1 MRLVPRRYSTG
12 VRVRLVPRRYST
24 GVRARLVP
32 RRYSTGVRV
41 RLVPR
46 RYSTGVRARLVP
58 RRYSTGVRA
67 RLVPRRYS
75 THFRRSVC
83 CMAGSILGTRVRRVE
98 DADLVTGATTFVGNL
113 RLDGLLHAAFVR
125 SPLAHGRI
133 RSIDTAAAAAA
144 PGVVGVYTATDLALP
159 AHHGLMV
166 VNDKVPR
173 PPLAIDRVRFAGE
186 PVALV
191 VARTPAAAADAVEL
205 VDVDYDPLPAAID
218 PEEALSPDAELQFP
232 ELGTNLVAGNRSASP
247 GDPLDGAE
255 VVVRA
260 RLVNQRVAVVPM
272 EGNAIAVD
280 PTGTEEHDLVIHVS
294 TQMPHGFR
302 AMVATEFG
310 LPEERVRAIA
320 PHVGGGFG
328 GKAGMISEHAAVIG
342 AARALGRPVAWVETR
357 SENLQSMH
365 GRGQVGYYELGLTR
379 DGRITGL
386 RARVIGDA
394 GAWAGFGGALP
405 IHMTALMVPGVYDV
419 PLLAYDAA
427 AVVTNTAPMGAFR
440 GAGRPEAAAHIERMM
455 DLAADELDL
464 DPVELRRRNFI
475 DTNAFPVTTLAGATY
490 DSGDYD
496 LPLRE
501 ALRLADYDA
510 LREEQA
516 RRRERGDTLQLGIG
530 VAVYV
535 EVTAPGGGS
544 EFGSVTVHEDGTV
557 TVSSGTS
564 AHGQGHATAFSM
576 LVSDALGIPMDKISY
591 VQSDTAVVPRG
602 GGTGGSRSLQLGGS
616 AVVAAA
622 ANVRDQARR
631 HAATLLEAAVDDIV
645 LTEEGTFGVSGVP
658 DATVTW
664 TEAAGAARDAGEQLA
679 AGLDV
684 NQENSTFPFGAHVS
698 VVEVDTETGHVR
710 PLRHIAVDDCG
721 RVLNPLLVEGQQHGG
736 LAQGIA
742 QALYEEV
749 VFDADGQPMTGTL
762 ADYAMPSAMDLVDFD
777 TASTITPT
785 PLNALGAKGIGESA
799 TIGSTPAVQNAV
811 IDAVSHVGVRHI
823 DLPCTPQRVWR
834 AVQDARAGTLP
845 ELWREPPPVF
855 DDLPVR
861 GGVDNAAGI

>member
-1 MRLVPRRYSTG
+1 M
-12 VRVRLVPRRYST
+12 
-24 GVRARLVP
+24 
-32 RRYSTGVRV
+32 
-41 RLVPR
+41 
-46 RYSTGVRARLVP
+46 
-58 RRYSTGVRA
+58 
-67 RLVPRRYS
+67 
-75 THFRRSVC
+75 
-83 CMAGSILGTRVRRVE
+83 
-98 DADLVTGATTFVGNL
+98 TGASTFVGNL
-113 RLDGLLHAAFVR
+113 QLNGLLHAAFVR
-125 SPLAHGRI
+125 SPLAHGHI
-133 RSIDTAAAAAA
+133 RSIDTSEAAAS
-144 PGVVGVYTATDLALP
+144 PGVVAVYTAADLSLP
-159 AHHGLMV
+159 PHHGLMV
-166 VNDKVPR
+166 VHPKVPR
-173 PPLAIDRVRFAGE
+173 PPLAVDRVRFVGE
-186 PVALV
+186 LVAVV
-191 VARTPAAAADAVEL
+191 VAESPAAAVDAVEL
-205 VDVDYDPLPAAID
+205 VDVDYEPITAVVDA
-218 PEEALSPDAELQFP
+218 EEALAPDAELQFP
-232 ELGTNLVAGNRSASP
+232 ELGTNLVIGNRTATAQ
-247 GDPLDGAE
+247 DPLAGAD

-260 RLVNQRVAVVPM
+260 RMVNQRVAVVPM
-272 EGNAIAVD
+272 EGNAIAVEPAGHNEHD
-280 PTGTEEHDLVIHVS
+280 EHDLVIHVS
-294 TQMPHGFR
+294 TQMPHGFQE
-302 AMVATEFG
+302 MVAKEFE
-310 LPEERVRAIA
+310 LPQERVRVIS

-328 GKAGMISEHAAVIG
+328 GKAGLIAEHTAVIG

-357 SENLQSMH
+357 SENLQGMH
-365 GRGQVGYYELGLTR
+365 GRGQVGYYELGLT
-379 DGRITGL
+379 DAGRIIGL
-386 RARVIGDA
+386 RARVVGDA

-419 PLLAYDAA
+419 PVVSYGAA
-427 AVVTNTAPMGAFR
+427 SAVTNTAPMGAFR
-440 GAGRPEAAAHIERMM
+440 GAGRPEAAAHLERMM
-455 DLAADELDL
+455 DIAADELHI

-475 DTNAFPVTTLAGATY
+475 DPNAFPVTTPMGATY

-501 ALRLADYDA
+501 VLRLADCDK

-516 RRRERGDTLQLGIG
+516 IRRESGDPVQLGIG
-530 VAVYV
+530 VSVYV

-544 EFGSVTVHEDGTV
+544 EYGSVTVHDDGTA

-576 LVSDALGIPMDKISY
+576 LVSDALGIPMEKITY

-616 AVVAAA
+616 AVASAAA
-622 ANVRDQARR
+622 DVRDRARR

-645 LTEEGTFGVSGVP
+645 LTEEGTFGVAGVP
-658 DATVTW
+658 NGASVTW
-664 TEAAGAARDAGEQLA
+664 IDVAGAARDAGETLA

-684 NQENSTFPFGAHVS
+684 EQEGSTFPFGAHVS

-762 ADYAMPSAMDLVDFD
+762 ADYAMPSAMDLVDFE
-777 TASTITPT
+777 TASTMTPT

-811 IDAVSHVGVRHI
+811 VDAVSHLGVRHI

-834 AVQDARAGTLP
+834 AVQDALAGTLP
-845 ELWREPPPVF
+845 ELWRDPPAVF

-861 GGVDNAAGI
+861 GGVDNSAGI

>member
-1 MRLVPRRYSTG
+1 
-12 VRVRLVPRRYST
+12 
-24 GVRARLVP
+24 
-32 RRYSTGVRV
+32 
-41 RLVPR
+41 
-46 RYSTGVRARLVP
+46 
-58 RRYSTGVRA
+58 
-67 RLVPRRYS
+67 
-75 THFRRSVC
+75 
-83 CMAGSILGTRVRRVE
+83 MASSILGTRVRRVE
-98 DADLVTGATTFVGNL
+98 DADLVTGASTFVGNL

-125 SPLAHGRI
+125 SPVAHGRI
-133 RSIDTAAAAAA
+133 EHLDISEAVAA
-144 PGVVGVYTATDLALP
+144 PGVVAVYTAANLALAP
-159 AHHGLMV
+159 HHGLMV
-166 VNDKVPR
+166 VNDKLPR
-173 PPLAIDRVRFAGE
+173 PPLAADRVRFVGE
-186 PVALV
+186 PVAVV
-191 VARTPAAAADAVEL
+191 VAESAAAAVDAVEL
-205 VDVDYDPLPAAID
+205 VDVDYEPLPSATDLEAAL
-218 PEEALSPDAELQFP
+218 AQDAELQYP
-232 ELGTNLVAGNRSASP
+232 ELGTNLVIGNRTAVQQ
-247 GDPLDGAE
+247 DPLEGADA
-255 VVVRA
+255 VVRA
-260 RLVNQRVAVVPM
+260 RLVNQRVAVMPM
-272 EGNAIAVD
+272 EGNAIAVEPAGD
-280 PTGTEEHDLVIHVS
+280 AEHDLVIHVS
-294 TQMPHGFR
+294 TQMPHGFQE
-302 AMVATEFG
+302 MVADEFG
-310 LPEERVRAIA
+310 IPKDRVRVIS

-328 GKAGMISEHAAVIG
+328 GKAGLIAEHTIVIG

-357 SENLQSMH
+357 SENLQGMH

-386 RARVIGDA
+386 RARVIGDS

-419 PLLAYDAA
+419 PVVAYDAA
-427 AVVTNTAPMGAFR
+427 SAVTNTAPMGAFR

-455 DLAADELDL
+455 DIAADELGI
-464 DPVELRRRNFI
+464 DPVELRRRNFL
-475 DTNAFPVTTLAGATY
+475 DPNAFPHTTPMGATY

-501 ALRLADYDA
+501 ALRIADYDK

-516 RRRERGDTLQLGIG
+516 TRRESGDPVQLGIG
-530 VAVYV
+530 VSVYV

-544 EFGSVTVHEDGTV
+544 EFGSVTVHDDGTA

-564 AHGQGHATAFSM
+564 AHGQGHATAFAM

-616 AVVAAA
+616 AVAAA
-622 ANVRDQARR
+622 AADVRDQARR
-631 HAATLLEAAVDDIV
+631 RAAALLEAAVDDIV
-645 LTEEGTFGVSGVP
+645 LTDEGTFGVAGVP
-658 DATVTW
+658 GGATVTW
-664 TEAAGAARDAGEQLA
+664 TDVATAAHEAGEALA

-684 NQENSTFPFGAHVS
+684 KQEGSTFPFGAHVS
-698 VVEVDTETGHVR
+698 VVEVDTETGQVK

-762 ADYAMPSAMDLVDFD
+762 ADYAMPSAMDLIDFE
-777 TASTITPT
+777 TASTMTPT

-811 IDAVSHVGVRHI
+811 VDAVSHLGVRHI

-834 AVQDARAGTLP
+834 AVRDAQAGTLP
-845 ELWREPPPVF
+845 ELWRDPPPVF

-861 GGVDNAAGI
+861 GGVDDAAGI